1 MPVSN
6 GSVRFV
12 APLRGEQI
20 TVEQAPSYELRW
32 ASEQLDPDALG
43 FDIALDGNRPRRLPL
58 AQSSMPLS
66 SLVPADEAL
75 SPGRHWLF
83 LAPIAASGVIPKRAP
98 DGPRSAVA
106 VEFRVGTAPA
116 AGEAKGALWLRKPE
130 GTYNGAAA
138 EHVLFDAQAF
148 AENGSPLAEPCT
160 LSLRGPASG
169 EFGIAGPVS
178 VPALGSGDYEIQPS
192 ASGFESFPPR
202 RFTVNAELGRA
213 K

>member
-1 MPVSN
+1 MPVSQ

-20 TVEQAPSYELRW
+20 TIEQARGYELRW
-32 ASEQLDPDALG
+32 ASEQLDADALG

-66 SLVPADEAL
+66 SLVPADDAL

-83 LAPIAASGVIPKRAP
+83 LASIEASGVIPKRSL
-98 DGPRSAVA
+98 DGLPSAVA
-106 VEFRVGTAPA
+106 VEFQVGAVPVA
-116 AGEAKGALWLRKPE
+116 SDAKGALWLRKPE
-130 GTYNGAAA
+130 GTYNGAAS

-169 EFGIAGPVS
+169 ELGISGPVS
-178 VPALGSGDYEIQPS
+178 VPALGSGDYEIQPL

-202 RFTVNAELGRA
+202 HFTVNAELGRA